1 MPAIFILV
9 PNVPL
14 CANRPFRPIKPY
26 GLTTVRDKSR
36 SMVGTISERRQ
47 ASGGVPDG
55 ALSLS
60 MLREARSDETNEI
73 ASVKVRIFLADNYRE
88 PTSSKFGL
96 LARWFMAPNRQS
108 HLLANWLASRESHTK

>member
-1 MPAIFILV
+1 MPAFFILV

-26 GLTTVRDKSR
+26 WLTTVRDKNR

-47 ASGGVPDG
+47 ASGGVPYG
-55 ALSLS
+55 VVSLS

-88 PTSSKFGL
+88 PTSSTFGL
-96 LARWFMAPNRQS
+96 LAR
-108 HLLANWLASRESHTK
+108 